1 MAHYRDVQCI
11 RRVMGKCAHEA
22 DLLAELTRV
31 CKDNGVHLGRVEAIG
46 AVRKARVGYY
56 HQDRREYEF
65 HAFDGPM
72 EITVLA
78 GNVSMKDGEVMVH
91 AHVTLSDST
100 GRAFGGHLAPGTIVF
115 ACEFVVE
122 AFDGPEF
129 RRALDE
135 PTGLPLWNLK

>member
-1 MAHYRDVQCI
+1 MASYRDVTCV

-31 CKDNGVHLGRVEAIG
+31 CKENGVQLGRVEAIG

-65 HAFDGPM
+65 HTFDGPM
-72 EITVLA
+72 EIAALV
-78 GNVSMKDGEVMVH
+78 GNVSVKDGEPIVH
-91 AHVTLSDST
+91 AHVTLSDAT
-100 GRAFGGHLAPGTIVF
+100 GRAFGGHLAPGTVVF

-129 RRALDE
+129 RRTLDE